1 MSSLFPAGAW
11 PWMAGLGGL
20 ILGSF
25 LNTLALSLAGG
36 ASPWR
41 ARSACPKCGQRL
53 AWFELLPLVS
63 FALQRG
69 RCRHCSEKLSIIYPL
84 GEALTALTVL
94 ICLWRFGPTAL
105 GLAAL
110 AFCLVLLVCALAD
123 IKSMIVPD
131 AIVLPALAL
140 ALVVSPWLP
149 GLGLAQALFGAVFI
163 GGGMWGVARLF
174 RSLRGV
180 EGLGM
185 GDVKLGALIGAF
197 LGPTAGGLSL
207 GLAAASGLVFY
218 LALYVASRV
227 EWRSRLPFAPFLC
240 LGGAVMCLAG
250 GPVTEFLLGAAPWI

>member
-25 LNTLALSLAGG
+25 LNTMVLSLAGG

-41 ARSACPKCGQRL
+41 ARSACPKCGHRL

-63 FALQRG
+63 YALQKG
-69 RCRHCSEKLSIIYPL
+69 RCRHCTEKLSLLYPM

-94 ICLWRFGPTAL
+94 VCFWRFGPSAL
-105 GLAAL
+105 GLVSL
-110 AFCLVLLVCALAD
+110 VFCLVLLVCALVD

-131 AIVLPALAL
+131 AVVLPALAL
-140 ALVVSPWLP
+140 ALLASPWLP
-149 GLGLAQALFGAVFI
+149 GLGLAQSFFGAIFI
-163 GGGMWGVARLF
+163 GGGMWGVAWLF
-174 RSLRGV
+174 RSLRGI

-185 GDVKLGALIGAF
+185 GDVKLGALLGAY
-197 LGPTAGGLSL
+197 LGPTAAGLAL
-207 GLAAASGLVFY
+207 GLAAASGLIFY
-218 LALYVASRV
+218 LALYALGRV

-240 LGGAVMCLAG
+240 LGGAAMCLAG
-250 GPVTEFLLGAAPWI
+250 DSLTQLLLGAAP

>member
-41 ARSACPKCGQRL
+41 ARSACPECGHRL

-63 FALQRG
+63 YAIQAG
-69 RCRHCSEKLSIIYPL
+69 RCRHCRKKLSLIYPA

-94 ICLWRFGPTAL
+94 ICFWRFGPTAQ

-110 AFCLVLLVCALAD
+110 VFCLVILVAALVD

-131 AIVLPALAL
+131 VIVLPALAV
-140 ALVVSPWLP
+140 ALGLGRWLP
-149 GLGLAQALFGAVFI
+149 AQGMPQALTGAIFI
-163 GGGMWGVARLF
+163 GGGMWAVARIF
-174 RSLRGV
+174 RALRGV
-180 EGLGM
+180 EGLGL
-185 GDVKLGALIGAF
+185 GDVKLGALMGAF
-197 LGPTAGGLSL
+197 LGPAAGGLAL
-207 GLAAASGLVFY
+207 GLGAASGLVFY
-218 LALYVASRV
+218 LALYAVGRV
-227 EWRSRLPFAPFLC
+227 QWRSRLPFAPFLC
-240 LGGAVMCLAG
+240 LGGVIMCLAG
-250 GPVTEFLLGAAPWI
+250 DPLTRQLLGAAP